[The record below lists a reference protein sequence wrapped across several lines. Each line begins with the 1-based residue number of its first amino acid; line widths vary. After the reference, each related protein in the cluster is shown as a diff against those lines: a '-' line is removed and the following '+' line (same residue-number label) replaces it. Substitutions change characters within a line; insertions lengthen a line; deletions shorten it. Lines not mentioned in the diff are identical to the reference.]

1 MFYTHPCNIELCPI
15 LWSSVLAYEFRLSP
29 FYMQGNELT
38 LFFSKKVLVQLYR
51 VLHWTLA
58 ISSLKSLLSMWSTS
72 FFELGSFRLHCRFRA
87 YNQKL
92 ACRLTIALSL
102 YRCGHRHWPGWGAPR
117 LQCPSGLQY
126 TASLRAQLQR
136 RSSDTSTDI
145 LGGHLYRGQVFE
157 CTQKYVHD
165 HSTTVWY
172 SLISF

>member
-29 FYMQGNELT
+29 FYMQGNELALIFLKGAST
-38 LFFSKKVLVQLYR
+38 ALSCASLNARYILFEVIALNVINELLRVRFFS
-51 VLHWTLA
+51 LA
-58 ISSLKSLLSMWSTS
+58 LP
-72 FFELGSFRLHCRFRA
+72 FRA

-102 YRCGHRHWPGWGAPR
+102 YRCGNRHWPGWGLPR
-117 LQCPSGLQY
+117 LQCPNGLQY

-145 LGGHLYRGQVFE
+145 LGGHLYWGLVFE
-157 CTQKYVHD
+157 CTRKSAQCP
-165 HSTTVWY
+165 WP
-172 SLISF
+172 